1 MRKGNRLL
9 LILTGIL
16 GLCAAVLLLLV
27 SVFRVESLTIIEQNT
42 ELIYQSSSAEM
53 MGFEFSYLS
62 AQDEP
67 KTVAAMRFVAR
78 DFPVYVIGLSA

>member
-9 LILTGIL
+9 LIMTGLL

-53 MGFEFSYLS
+53 MGLS
-62 AQDEP
+62 L
-67 KTVAAMRFVAR
+67 
-78 DFPVYVIGLSA
+78 IHISSLSI

>member
-53 MGFEFSYLS
+53 MCFEFSYLS
-62 AQDEP
+62 AQD
-67 KTVAAMRFVAR
+67 
-78 DFPVYVIGLSA
+78 